1 MTYFDESCQKIAE
14 FWGILHKFP
23 VLNLFTIV
31 SKYFDLV
38 TVISGCISQGGLI
51 MSERYIPIISGSHT
65 AKVKVSDIVMV
76 ERNRR
81 KLHVVT
87 DAKEYEYYEKIE
99 NVELFLDG
107 RFYPCLKGCYI
118 NFERVSHME
127 DQRIYFDNGRFFD
140 LGRENYI
147 KTKQKYRGYLR
158 KTI

>member
-1 MTYFDESCQKIAE
+1 
-14 FWGILHKFP
+14 
-23 VLNLFTIV
+23 
-31 SKYFDLV
+31 
-38 TVISGCISQGGLI
+38 

-65 AKVKVSDIVMV
+65 ARVKVSDIIMV

-87 DAKEYEYYEKIE
+87 DEKEYEYYEKIE
-99 NVELFLDG
+99 NVELLLDG

-127 DQRIYFDNGRFFD
+127 DQRIYFDNGHFFD

-147 KTKQKYRGYLR
+147 RTKQKYRGYLR